1 MRRKARIIG
10 SALFMLFVVS
20 AGLSRPAPAAEYVYP
35 DNGQWIYCAEKAG
48 ECFLYCR
55 THTECPEPDTM
66 FVFVYAADSAGIV
79 RAHLH
84 LEWDYPGCDSILSV
98 TPCPGVTIENGD
110 LLQGMTISFP
120 PIKSGHFAALTVI
133 FRNNGQG
140 PPPAMS
146 DYGFLIRDA
155 WLERPNAQTVA
166 VADHRTMPFYPDC
179 STTWPLWYH
188 SDTVD
193 VNIGARTDVKIR
205 WSVEGAEPGMG
216 GWPVNITD
224 DRGWVGA
231 ATLDNMWCTGCLTCP
246 WQVETDYI
254 YIDVPEGTPVGTLNT
269 LAWSV
274 GTGIYYDSLVLRAV
288 PPIATEK
295 QSWGKLKDL
304 FK

>member
-1 MRRKARIIG
+1 MRRKAGIIG
-10 SALFMLFVVS
+10 SASFILFVVS
-20 AGLSRPAPAAEYVYP
+20 AGLSRPALAEKYVYP
-35 DNGQWIYCAEKAG
+35 DYNQWIYCAEKAE
-48 ECFLYCR
+48 ECFLFC
-55 THTECPEPDTM
+55 TSHGDCPKPDTM
-66 FVFVYAADSAGIV
+66 YIFIRAADSAGIM
-79 RAHLH
+79 RAHFH

-98 TPCPGVTIENGD
+98 TPCPSVTIENGD
-110 LLQGMTISFP
+110 ILQGMTISFP
-120 PIKSGHFAALTVI
+120 LLKSGHFKAVMVI
-133 FRNNGQG
+133 LRNTSEQ

-146 DYGFLIRDA
+146 DYGFWIRDA
-155 WLERPNAQTVA
+155 WLERSNAQTVT

-179 STTWPLWYH
+179 YTTWPLWYH

-193 VNIGARTDVKIR
+193 VNIGARTDVWIR

-224 DRGWVGA
+224 DMDWVSST
-231 ATLDNMWCTGCLTCP
+231 TLDNMWCTGCPTCA

-274 GTGIYYDSLVLRAV
+274 GTGIYHDSLVLRAV